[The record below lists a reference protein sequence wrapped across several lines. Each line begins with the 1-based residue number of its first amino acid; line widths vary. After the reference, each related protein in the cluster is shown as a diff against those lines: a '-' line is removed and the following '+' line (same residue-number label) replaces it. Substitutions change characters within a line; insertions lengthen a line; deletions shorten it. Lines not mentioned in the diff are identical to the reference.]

1 MTEASTDL
9 VGLVRSIV
17 VPLVVDKDAVSVT
30 STMAD
35 DGVELIEIRVAPDDA
50 GKVIGR
56 QGRVIKSIRVLA
68 RAAAYGNNQHDVDI
82 ELVED

>member
-1 MTEASTDL
+1 MAEASTDL

-17 VPLVVDKDAVSVT
+17 VPLVEDKDAVSVT
-30 STMAD
+30 STVSE
-35 DGVELIEIRVAPDDA
+35 DGAELIEIRVAPDDA

-56 QGRVIKSIRVLA
+56 QGRVIKSIRVLT
-68 RAAAYGNNQHDVDI
+68 RAAAYGSNQRDVDI

>member
-1 MTEASTDL
+1 MAQVSPDL
-9 VGLVRSIV
+9 VELVRGIV
-17 VPLVVDKDAVSVT
+17 LPLVEDKDAVQVT
-30 STMAD
+30 STVAD
-35 DGVELIEIRVAPDDA
+35 DTLELIEIRVAPEDA

-68 RAAAYGNNQHDVDI
+68 RAAACAEGGDVDV

>member
-1 MTEASTDL
+1 
-9 VGLVRSIV
+9 
-17 VPLVVDKDAVSVT
+17 
-30 STMAD
+30 MAD
-35 DGVELIEIRVAPDDA
+35 DSLELIEIKVAPDDA

-68 RAAAYGNNQHDVDI
+68 RAAAADYTDVDV

>member
-1 MTEASTDL
+1 MAEVSTDL

-17 VPLVVDKDAVSVT
+17 LPLVEDKDAVSVT
-30 STMAD
+30 STVGD
-35 DGVELIEIRVAPDDA
+35 DGAELIEIRVAPDDA

-68 RAAAYGNNQHDVDI
+68 RAAVCGSNQHDVDI